1 MASVDTQQ
9 VNRHSRQLMLLQ
21 VGQIGIGILSQFILL
36 ARWSPH
42 PETDL
47 FLVVSGVPWL
57 VSAALLISGLEMALP
72 ATYHRTDDTSHFLN
86 LLFAIT
92 LIIALVASFI
102 SGGVIFILA
111 QQADLPTVSSLSMGA
126 LLGFQILPTALTW
139 LGRGVLVAREQL
151 SAARMTLFIGS
162 LVTAMGYLLL
172 GGRPALTLSAV
183 TFGAVVIAAG
193 WAWYFCGGL
202 GFNINRSLFQQF
214 LPELKILGKAMAG
227 ISAAAGLVH
236 LQLLIERGAILSLGT
251 GYVTAFNVAG
261 RGYEAL
267 MALAVSGFVMP
278 AYPHWAKNTDARRL
292 LGWSFKRV
300 VMLSTL
306 LSLGAAIFALITFT
320 VLENRWTAGRQTAQA
335 ILVLLPRFWLLTN
348 LQPLILK
355 HFAQGNTWPPVIGSL
370 LGIGVMAG
378 GAVIFLPQAGLW
390 GMAILVTGSV
400 VPGWIILGWCEW
412 SGH

>member
-1 MASVDTQQ
+1 MASVERL
-9 VNRHSRQLMLLQ
+9 NRHSRQLMLLQ
-21 VGQIGIGILSQFILL
+21 MGQIGIGILSQVILL
-36 ARWSPH
+36 TRWSPH

-72 ATYHRTDDTSHFLN
+72 AAYHRTDDTTHFLN
-86 LLFAIT
+86 LLFALT
-92 LIIALVASFI
+92 LIIALAASFI
-102 SGGVIFILA
+102 SGGIIFILA
-111 QQADLPTVSSLSMGA
+111 QQADLPIATSLGMGA
-126 LLGFQILPTALTW
+126 LLGFQVLPTALTW

-151 SAARMTLFIGS
+151 GAARITVFIGS
-162 LVTAMGYLLL
+162 LITVSGYGLL

-183 TFGAVVIAAG
+183 TFGAAVIAAG

-202 GFNINRSLFQQF
+202 GFNINRSLLQQF

-236 LQLLIERGAILSLGT
+236 LQLLVERGAILSLGT
-251 GYVTAFNVAG
+251 GYVAAFNVAG

-278 AYPHWAKNTDARRL
+278 AYPHWAKNADTQRL
-292 LGWSFKRV
+292 LRWSFKRV
-300 VMLSTL
+300 VILGTL
-306 LSLGAAIFALITFT
+306 LSLGAAIFALLIFAL
-320 VLENRWTAGRQTAQA
+320 VENRWMAGWQTAQA

-355 HFAQGNTWPPVIGSL
+355 HFAQGDTWPPVMGSL
-370 LGIGVMAG
+370 LGIMIMAG

-390 GMAILVTGSV
+390 GMAILATGSV
-400 VPGWIILGWCEW
+400 VPGWMILGWRERG
-412 SGH
+412 GH